1 MSARFRER
9 IDFPTPG
16 VPRTRRAL
24 CKAQLVLRAGRSAK
38 VLAFE
43 PASPDRE
50 GKLFMLAQIDWQS
63 FDEYLEKS
71 FFLKTRQDYRRY
83 AHRFVGVLANG
94 DASPLLAM
102 SHDRRRHVMSSLS
115 ALSNFLGQKD
125 RWKAIIA
132 RYGLRWSDKSN
143 NIDDITEMIYT
154 DRFSEMLNE
163 LKKGFDVV
171 PQEYSNYVKF
181 DALTGLRPAE
191 AIQSCN
197 LLRNNGHEY
206 LNSGL
211 QVLEHFKFPA
221 VFIRGKKRAYF
232 SIVDAESLEIARNTA
247 SIEYEA
253 LRLQYK
259 HRGLL
264 FHMAFARKIFAT
276 WARRHVDPEIVDLI
290 EGRAPA
296 SVFAKHYYRP
306 DFRAELEKI
315 RIVLPELRNLLD

>member
-1 MSARFRER
+1 MILGKVCSGA
-9 IDFPTPG
+9 PAGT
-16 VPRTRRAL
+16 
-24 CKAQLVLRAGRSAK
+24 LRP
-38 VLAFE
+38 VEAFE
-43 PASPDRE
+43 PGSPDRE
-50 GKLFMLAQIDWQS
+50 GKPFGFAQINWQS
-63 FDEYLEKS
+63 FDQYLEKS
-71 FFLKTRQDYRRY
+71 FYLKTRQDYRRY
-83 AHRFVGVLANG
+83 ARRFVNVLANG

-132 RYGLRWSDKSN
+132 RYGLHWTDRAN
-143 NIDDITEMIYT
+143 NIDSITEMIYT
-154 DRFSEMLNE
+154 DRFTEMINE
-163 LKKGFDVV
+163 LKKGFRVV

-197 LLRNNGHEY
+197 LLRNNGHGY
-206 LNSGL
+206 LNSEI
-211 QVLEHFKFPA
+211 QVLEHFKFPT

-232 SIVDAESLEIARNTA
+232 SIVDAETLELARDTA
-247 SIEYEA
+247 SVEYEA

-259 HRGLL
+259 HRGLR

-276 WARRHVDPEIVDLI
+276 WACRHVDPEIVDLL

-296 SVFAKHYYRP
+296 SVFARHYYRP
-306 DFRAELEKI
+306 DFRTELEKI
-315 RIVLPELRNLLD
+315 RNALPELRKLLS